1 MTRARVSAVV
11 VTIALLCVSAC
22 DRQEQHRPD
31 QPGAV
36 GTSGSDGGLVT
47 NALNGDTPPFV
58 GRDAH
63 GTRIWKLTR
72 QFYQNRSDAP
82 AWIDNRKATPQMD
95 ELIAALQAA
104 DREGLD
110 PELYNVSTLTA
121 RRQEAGRGL
130 LTAKGFEAS
139 EASRLDVWF
148 TYLYLRYA
156 SDLTTGVANLSH
168 ADPDWRIRDK
178 QANVVTLLKTA
189 LDEHRVGQSLRDL
202 IPRHAQYERLR
213 SALAEYRELAKRGGW
228 QPVPAGLKLKRGQS
242 NAAVPAVARRLALTG
257 DYSHAV
263 NEQNQTY
270 DAELQEAVKRFQRRH
285 GLEPDGTVGPA
296 VVAAMNVP
304 VSDRIDQIAL
314 NLERWRWLPR
324 DLGERYVLVNIP
336 EYRLEVWDSGQVPLS
351 MRVVVGKKDTP
362 TPIFADDMTYIVF
375 APYWNVPP
383 DIVQKETLPSV
394 MRDPAFLQRT
404 NMEVLDKS
412 GNVVEPSSVD
422 LDNPAAYRFRQRPGA
437 SNSLGLVKFMF
448 PNSFNVYLHDTP
460 ADSLFARAT
469 RSFSHGCV
477 RLEEPAKLAQYVLAD
492 QPDWTPEKID
502 AAMHAPEER
511 SVKLRKTL
519 PVYLGY
525 WTARVAADGILQFR
539 GDLYGIDAR
548 QTTMLGQAIERLR
561 ARATR
566 AATLL
571 DTTGRSLRAGDRN
584 QPVSIASRQH

>member
-1 MTRARVSAVV
+1 MTRAGVSAVV
-11 VTIALLCVSAC
+11 VTIALLAAAC
-22 DRQEQHRPD
+22 DRQEKHRPG
-31 QPGAV
+31 QAGAA
-36 GTSGSDGGLVT
+36 GTSGTEAASIAE
-47 NALNGDTPPFV
+47 ALNGDTPAFV
-58 GRDAH
+58 GRDVP

-72 QFYQNRSDAP
+72 QFYQNRANAP
-82 AWIDNRKATPQMD
+82 AWIEDRKPTRQMD
-95 ELIAALQAA
+95 ELIAAVQAA
-104 DREGLD
+104 GREGLD
-110 PELYNVSTLTA
+110 PDLYSVSTLTA
-121 RRQEAGRGL
+121 RRQEAGRGF
-130 LTAKGFEAS
+130 LTTKGFDAS

-148 TYLYLRYA
+148 TYLYLSFA
-156 SDLTTGVANLSH
+156 SDLTSGVANLSH
-168 ADPDWRIRDK
+168 ADPGWRIRDK

-189 LDEHRVGQSLRDL
+189 LDEHRVGQSLQDL
-202 IPRHAQYERLR
+202 IPRHAQYDRLR
-213 SALAEYRELAKRGGW
+213 NALTEYRELAKRGGW
-228 QPVPAGLKLKRGQS
+228 QPVPKGLKLKPGQS
-242 NAAVPAVARRLALTG
+242 NAAVPALARRLAVAG
-257 DYSHAV
+257 DYGHAV
-263 NEQNQTY
+263 NDQSQTY
-270 DAELQEAVKRFQRRH
+270 DTDLQEAVKRFQRRH

-304 VSDRIDQIAL
+304 VNDRIDQIAL

-324 DLGERYVLVNIP
+324 DLGERYILVNIP
-336 EYRLEVWDSGQVPLS
+336 EYRLEVWDGGQVPLS

-412 GNVVEPSSVD
+412 GHVVDPSSVD
-422 LDNPAAYRFRQRPGA
+422 LDDPAAYRFRQRPGA

-477 RLEEPAKLAQYVLAD
+477 RLEEPVKLAEYVLAD
-492 QPDWTPEKID
+492 QPDWTPEQID

-511 SVKLRKTL
+511 SVKLRKAL

-539 GDLYGIDAR
+539 DDLYGIDAR
-548 QTTMLGQAIERLR
+548 QTTMLGQAIEKLR

-566 AATLL
+566 AATLF
-571 DTTGRSLRAGDRN
+571 DTTGRSLPAGDRN

>member
-1 MTRARVSAVV
+1 MMAVV
-11 VTIALLCVSAC
+11 VAIALLCAAC
-22 DRQEQHRPD
+22 GRHQKHRPG
-31 QPGAV
+31 QTGAV
-36 GTSGSDGGLVT
+36 GTSGSEAVSVAE
-47 NALNGDTPPFV
+47 ALNGDTPAFV
-58 GRDAH
+58 GRGAH

-72 QFYQNRSDAP
+72 QFYQNRANAL
-82 AWIDNRKATPQMD
+82 AWIEDRQPTRQMD
-95 ELIAALQAA
+95 ELIAAVQAA
-104 DREGLD
+104 DRDGLD

-121 RRQEAGRGL
+121 RRQEAGRGFL
-130 LTAKGFEAS
+130 MARGFDAS
-139 EASRLDVWF
+139 EAIHLDVWL
-148 TYLYLRYA
+148 TYLYLSYA
-156 SDLTTGVANLSH
+156 SDLTSGVANLSH

-178 QANVVTLLKTA
+178 QADVMTLLKTA
-189 LDEHRVGQSLRDL
+189 LDEHRVGQSLQDL
-202 IPRHAQYERLR
+202 VPRHAQYERLR
-213 SALAEYRELAKRGGW
+213 DALAKYRELAKHGGW
-228 QPVPAGLKLKRGQS
+228 QPVPQGLKLKPGQS
-242 NAAVPAVARRLALTG
+242 TAAVPVVARRLAVTG
-257 DYSHAV
+257 DYDRAV
-263 NEQNQTY
+263 NDQNRTY
-270 DAELQEAVKRFQRRH
+270 DADLREAVKRFQRRH
-285 GLEPDGTVGPA
+285 GLEPDGTVGPS

-314 NLERWRWLPR
+314 NLERWRWLTR
-324 DLGERYVLVNIP
+324 ELGDRYILVNIP
-336 EYRLEVWDSGQVPLS
+336 EYRLEVWDRGQVPLS

-375 APYWNVPP
+375 APYWNVPA

-412 GNVVEPSSVD
+412 GNVVDPSSVD

-492 QPDWTPEKID
+492 QPDWTPERID

-511 SVKLRKTL
+511 SVKLRKAL

-525 WTARVAADGILQFR
+525 WTARVSADGILQFR
-539 GDLYGIDAR
+539 DDLYGIDAR
-548 QTTMLGQAIERLR
+548 QTTMLEQAVERLR
-561 ARATR
+561 ARATL
-566 AATLL
+566 AATIVG
-571 DTTGRSLRAGDRN
+571 TTGRSLPAVDRN
-584 QPVSIASRQH
+584 QPVSRANRQH